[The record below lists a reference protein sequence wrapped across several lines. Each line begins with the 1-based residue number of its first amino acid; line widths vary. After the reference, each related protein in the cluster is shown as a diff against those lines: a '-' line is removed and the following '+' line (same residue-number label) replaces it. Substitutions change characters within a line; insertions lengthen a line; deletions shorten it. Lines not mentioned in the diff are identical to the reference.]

1 MSLGTMGQT
10 TTWGKGQQ
18 RRGEMTAPWRKGKTL
33 LELEET
39 HSGNGKGLRHSQVV
53 LEARDFL

>member
-1 MSLGTMGQT
+1 MWQVYM
-10 TTWGKGQQ
+10 KM
-18 RRGEMTAPWRKGKTL
+18 EMEADSWSIEEMRECKGKTL